1 MPCWVW
7 ALRIGSVGASR
18 QQDDSLLS
26 RKVGWPWIC
35 SSPSVQPQAGPWPVA
50 TTPAANLLVGVVCD
64 LHAGEHGHGTSPV
77 LHGHV
82 VVGHLHERHRPAI
95 TSKSRTVG
103 DVPTLGRAHT
113 GTDMPSALHP
123 SATLCSTSPDF
134 VRIHN
139 HHSPAIGHGGH
150 VVLAP
155 CSHLICLA
163 NVGNGHGVSVRGEER
178 CRRFVWFHAVRTG
191 GMGSIAQRCK
201 GAKVECRSRAW
212 LTHPRMSLT
221 MALRMARSAIV
232 ISLSL
237 R

>member
-103 DVPTLGRAHT
+103 DVLCTASTLCTARAHT
-113 GTDMPSALHP
+113 GTCPHWDRHAFGTTPQCHSVLNIP
-123 SATLCSTSPDF
+123 RLCSHSQPPLTSHWPWWAC
-134 VRIHN
+134 
-139 HHSPAIGHGGH
+139 SAGP
-150 VVLAP
+150 LQSSYLP
-155 CSHLICLA
+155 C
-163 NVGNGHGVSVRGEER
+163 
-178 CRRFVWFHAVRTG
+178 
-191 GMGSIAQRCK
+191 
-201 GAKVECRSRAW
+201 
-212 LTHPRMSLT
+212 
-221 MALRMARSAIV
+221 
-232 ISLSL
+232 
-237 R
+237 